1 MMRHTTVDMENTENL
16 LLDNSG
22 GIPLFYNS
30 RKKCFM
36 TACLLILSYGLSYG
50 LGVYTGYRM
59 DDCGGSESLF

>member
-1 MMRHTTVDMENTENL
+1 MMEHTSVYMENSENL
-16 LLDNSG
+16 LDKDDGN
-22 GIPLFYNS
+22 PLFYNS
-30 RKKCFM
+30 RKKCVM